1 MSMSIIIIIFK
12 PSLILASHFS
22 SVIKSIDKINEQN
35 LKQDF
40 TLKNL
45 EAQINASIGLNSAKE
60 YKFWLI
66 TYARYLSD
74 NRKLLFFFR

>member
-1 MSMSIIIIIFK
+1 MSMIIIIIFK
-12 PSLILASHFS
+12 PFQIIILFQFS
-22 SVIKSIDKINEQN
+22 SVLKSIDKLNEQN

-74 NRKLLFFFR
+74 NCKLFFFG